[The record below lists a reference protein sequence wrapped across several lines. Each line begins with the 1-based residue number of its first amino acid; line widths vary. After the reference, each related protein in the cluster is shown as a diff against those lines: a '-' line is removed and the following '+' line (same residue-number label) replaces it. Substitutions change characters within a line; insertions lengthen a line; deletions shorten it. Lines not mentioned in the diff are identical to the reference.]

1 MADGLV
7 AKVRFIG
14 DSKDLLKA
22 TKKIQGD
29 VGRLSSGF
37 RKLGNFAKIA
47 IGGFAV
53 TRVIGFLKQSVRAAD
68 DAAKAQR
75 RLDAVFTAS
84 GAKGLKLFK
93 DLNSQAKEISLQ
105 FGIDDDEVV
114 KVQERLSAYL
124 EAFASQGKEGSDK
137 FKLAT
142 QLAFDIDAA
151 GLADAEAAAKTIGRV
166 LLEPLEAA
174 NRLKKLGIQLTNDE
188 IDSIKELVAQG
199 RIAEAQSVIL
209 NAIARQVGG
218 VAEANASA
226 IDRLNAAVQL
236 IVESIGILFL
246 PLLEPLA
253 KGLATVAEKVAQWTD
268 ENSDFVT
275 KLNNSV
281 VPAIKTGISEI
292 KNWIVESGIAKGVTD
307 LFNGILVALGIKA
320 EDAGKKIDGLST
332 STENYSAKAKDLNFI
347 TQEQIDKKLKLKG
360 IVDSLKNSFIN
371 TFDAVK
377 NLLEAALVPLL
388 AVVAKLVEKVFI
400 PNLISQLNILTKGFE
415 LTTIGVG
422 GLLTQFGN
430 LLKLFVAFATGS
442 PSEIRKALKEIEE
455 DAKATVARLNDFY
468 NQARAIAS
476 KMTGSN
482 TIPAMNMPFAGVPV
496 TTINT
501 TPKTTVTTPN
511 VNSFNNSNK
520 NSDKGNTVVKEIS
533 TNIKSPVVSEP
544 TFDVGSFRMGEERSM
559 ALLDATKEQ
568 NQKLDAIAEA
578 LERQRESGGR
588 YTVNV
593 QTLQPTAQTGK
604 AIVDAIK
611 QFEDRSGGGGYRTAL
626 AL

>member
-166 LLEPLEAA
+166 LLEPLDAA

-253 KGLATVAEKVAQWTD
+253 RGLATVAEKVAEWTD

-347 TQEQIDKKLKLKG
+347 TQEQIDKKLKLRG
-360 IVDSLKNSFIN
+360 IVDSLKNSFNN

-388 AVVAKLVEKVFI
+388 AVIAKMVEKIYI

-482 TIPAMNMPFAGVPV
+482 TIPSMNMPFAGVPV